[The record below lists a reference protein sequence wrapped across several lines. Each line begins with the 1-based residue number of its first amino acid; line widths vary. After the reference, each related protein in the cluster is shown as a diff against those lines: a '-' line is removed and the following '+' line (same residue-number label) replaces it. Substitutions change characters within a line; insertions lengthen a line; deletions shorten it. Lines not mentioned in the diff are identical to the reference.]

1 MRFFGI
7 CVWLVLT
14 TAALAA
20 DLKIKIIDPQSAVV
34 SGARIELL
42 DANAKSVLAV
52 TTSSAEGVAQFR
64 VPQSL
69 SYAVRVFAPGFA
81 PTTAATKD
89 IAKELTIQLRPAPAN
104 EVVVVTAAR
113 TPISAERVNASIAVL
128 SASQLETLNP
138 IAADD
143 AIRFLPGAVFGTTGQ
158 RGGLASLFVRGGD
171 SRYNKVI
178 VDGVAVNDPGG
189 TFDFGSLPLYQS
201 ERLEF
206 LRGAQSTLYG
216 SDAMSSV
223 VQVWSQTGSTPTPEL
238 RFGGDGGNFSTAHG
252 YASLAGARGIFDYNL
267 FGDQFNTNGQGNND
281 DYSDSLVGGNVGVA
295 LNDRVALRIRAR
307 HSNSRTGVQ
316 GEWDFNNAR
325 LFPPDADQFARDN
338 NLLASAELS
347 INAASRWHHDLT
359 GFEYSLRRA
368 NTDTLAE
375 PARAGAFDFPFD
387 AITRINRAGFNYQ
400 GDYTE
405 RSWARTTFGYEFE
418 DEHGVTGNLPA
429 SVSTGIRRNHAVY
442 GQQFLEIGRLSAVG
456 GVRFVHN
463 ESFGNKAVPRIALG
477 FTALQGGQIFSGTR
491 LRFSYAEGIKE
502 PTFAE
507 SFGNG
512 GGFPTAPNPNL
523 KPERA
528 RAFEAGIEQKFKEKY
543 ALSATYFNNL
553 FRDKIDFNFFG
564 TCNTFC
570 GQYVNVN
577 EALAHGAELEFHGR
591 PLTKLSLDA
600 AYAYTSTQ
608 IIKQPF
614 AFFDEL
620 LQAGHPLIRR
630 PRHSGTLLLTYI
642 GSRWGGNIGG
652 SFVGRRAD
660 SDFLGLGIN
669 HAAGYARVD
678 LGAWY
683 AFTSRITAYANV
695 GNALNRHYEEVV
707 GYPALSANVR
717 AGLRFRIG
725 GE

>member
-1 MRFFGI
+1 MQFI
-7 CVWLVLT
+7 SVCVSLIVLI
-14 TAALAA
+14 TAGFSA
-20 DLKIKIIDPQSAVV
+20 DLRIKIIDPQSAVV
-34 SGARIELL
+34 SGARVELL
-42 DANAKSVLAV
+42 DRNAGSVVAV
-52 TTSSAEGVAQFR
+52 SSSSAEGIAQFR
-64 VPQSL
+64 VPESGG
-69 SYAVRVFAPGFA
+69 YGVRVLAAGFA
-81 PTTAATKD
+81 ESTSD
-89 IAKELTIQLRPAPAN
+89 VFDLNQELTIQLRPATAN

-113 TPISAERVNASIAVL
+113 TPVCAEEVNASIAVL
-128 SASQLETLNP
+128 TAAQLETLNP
-138 IAADD
+138 IASDD
-143 AIRFLPGAVFGTTGQ
+143 AIRFLPGAVFGTQGQ
-158 RGGLASLFVRGGD
+158 RGGLSSLFVRGGD

-189 TFDFGSLPLYQS
+189 TFDFGTLPLYQS

-223 VQVWSQTGSTPTPEL
+223 VQVWSRTGATATPEL
-238 RFGGDGGNFSTAHG
+238 RFGADGGNFSTAHG
-252 YASLAGARGIFDYNL
+252 YASFAGARSIFDYNF
-267 FGDQFNTNGQGNND
+267 FGDQLNSNGQGNND
-281 DYSDSLVGGNVGVA
+281 DYSDSLVGGNVGIA
-295 LNDRVALRIRAR
+295 LNDHVALRVRAR
-307 HSNSRTGVQ
+307 HSNSRTGVP
-316 GEWDFNNAR
+316 GEWDFNGVR
-325 LFPPDADQFARDN
+325 LFPPDADQFARNN

-347 INAASRWHHDLT
+347 ISGPSRWQHRIT
-359 GFEYSLRRA
+359 GLEFSLRRM
-368 NTDTLAE
+368 NVDNLAE
-375 PARAGAFDFPFD
+375 PERAGAFDFPFD
-387 AITRINRAGFNYQ
+387 AITHINRAGFDYQ

-418 DEHGVTGNLPA
+418 DEHGVSGNLPD
-429 SVSTGIRRNHAVY
+429 SLSTGIRRNHAVY

-477 FTALQGGQIFSGTR
+477 FTTLKGGQLFSGTR

-502 PTFAE
+502 PSFAE

-512 GGFPTAPNPNL
+512 GGFPTEPNPNL

-528 RAFEAGIEQKFKEKY
+528 RAFEAGIEQKFSIKY
-543 ALSATYFNNL
+543 ALAATYFNNL

-564 TCNTFC
+564 TCGLFC

-591 PLTKLSLDA
+591 PLTRLSLDA

-614 AFFDEL
+614 AFDPL
-620 LQAGHPLIRR
+620 LEPGQPLIRR
-630 PRHSGTLLLTYI
+630 PKHSGTLLLTYI
-642 GSRWGGNIGG
+642 GTRWGGNIGG
-652 SFVGRRAD
+652 SFIGRRAD
-660 SDFLGLGIN
+660 SDFLALGFN
-669 HAAGYARVD
+669 HAAAYARVD

-683 AFTSRITAYANV
+683 AVTSRVTAYANV

-707 GYPALSANVR
+707 GYPALTANVR
-717 AGLRFRIG
+717 AGVRFRIG
-725 GE
+725 GD